1 MSSGMRSAEI
11 AGGGI
16 SGLGLAI
23 LLADAGW
30 RVRIHERGDSIREVG
45 AGIYLRN
52 NPLRVLEEIG
62 ILNVIQAQALPLV
75 RSQWRDGN
83 GKLIQD
89 QVLEGEGRLWM
100 LPRRLVIQELER
112 RAHELGVEIRLGS
125 RIVAARPDGA
135 LISADGEEF
144 AADLVVGADGQ
155 ASAVRE
161 SLQLTKRREVL
172 SSIATRF
179 IVPSRSFEPNDW
191 TTMYWSGRRRV
202 GVSALGGNQTYVY
215 MISSEEDVTGKQV
228 PIHSE
233 SWKAALPVLEPL
245 IDELAGLPS
254 IQHPYVLVKSKHW
267 SRGHAAILGDAAHGL
282 PPLLGQGAGLALS
295 NAWALAQ
302 SVTAADTGDI
312 TRHLVA
318 WETEFRPYTDTT
330 QNWSL
335 GLDLMT
341 RLWPKFMLPL
351 RAPALSA
358 IGSFPALQKR
368 MRIADGFPVTPS
380 RSAP

>member
-1 MSSGMRSAEI
+1 MRSAEI

-30 RVRIHERGDSIREVG
+30 RVRIHERGDAIREVG

-62 ILNVIQAQALPLV
+62 ILDVIRHQALPLT
-75 RSQWRDGN
+75 RSQWRDGR

-112 RAHELGVEIRLGS
+112 RARELGVEIRLSS
-125 RIVAARPDGA
+125 RIVAARPEGS
-135 LISADGEEF
+135 LISADGEEH

-161 SLQLTKRREVL
+161 SLHLTEKREIL

-179 IVPSRSFEPNDW
+179 IVPSRSFEPNAW

-202 GVSALGGNQTYVY
+202 GVSALSENQTYVY
-215 MISSEEDVTGKQV
+215 LISSEKDVAGKQV

-254 IQHPYVLVKSKHW
+254 IQHPYVLVESKRW
-267 SRGHAAILGDAAHGL
+267 SRGNAAILGDAAHGL

-302 SVTAADTGDI
+302 SVTTDETGDVPSS
-312 TRHLVA
+312 LAA

-341 RLWPKFMLPL
+341 RLWPKFLLPL

-358 IGSFPALQKR
+358 IGNLPALQKR
-368 MRIADGFPVTPS
+368 MRIADGFPVIPS
-380 RSAP
+380 HPAP